1 MAPVRMEKEREM
13 RGYGSGCGLE
23 KKNAGPTWIIF
34 ALRTMVF

>member
-1 MAPVRMEKEREM
+1 MALVRMEQEREL
-13 RGYGSGCGLE
+13 RGHGSGCGLQ